1 MTLLCSNGHTNPV
14 DSRFCCICGQA
25 LVAPQRPADK
35 LLGQRYHIE
44 RELGQGGFGRAYLA
58 LDTYRFNE
66 PCVLKEFAPLVQ
78 GDQALKKAQE
88 LFGRE
93 AGVLYELQH
102 PQIPKFREMFRA
114 VDGESDRLFLVQDYV
129 DGRTYRSLLNSRR
142 DEGRYFSELEVLQ
155 LMSQLLPVLDY
166 IHKLGVIHRDIAPD
180 NLMLRFDDQLPVLID
195 FGGVKQVAAIA
206 SQYYNPNHPVPALT
220 RLGKVGYAPHEQ
232 MERGTA
238 SPDSDLHALAVTML
252 VLMTGEEPQDLF
264 QGSVPWTSK
273 VALSPHLTQIF
284 QRMLS
289 PHPSDRY
296 PSAQAVLQALQST
309 LSGGTPGYIT
319 QPPAPTGPSPL
330 TVPTAPPSHTA
341 PTYAP
346 THVPTHAPTHAATP
360 VTARK
365 SGSGWIWLLFTLVI
379 LGAGMG
385 GWWLANRL
393 LLPVEEPF
401 SPDAGAVD
409 ETEPEVSSNL
419 PPEEQARQAALG
431 ERRRQLGVDYAL
443 LVNLTNQT
451 FFDRYPEQ
459 RGQTLSDSPEDAD
472 GRSQWTAIASEW
484 LDQLETHLS
493 PAARQRL
500 GQFTAAD
507 RDRWRQQVNE
517 QFVSGRAL
525 NDLTDARFFHLWP
538 EQQGQDFLETPI
550 GQVWQA
556 IAFDYVD
563 AIEQGAV
570 LEEVVFEAGQFST
583 DLSDRLEPGG
593 GQIYIANLGE
603 KQFLRLA
610 LQAPSDSTRLS
621 LYLPRPTSE
630 QPVLLEDAS
639 DTVWSGQLPQTGY
652 YEVVVVSRH
661 GEPLDYQLSLAVDNV
676 STDPIETPDP
686 EEEPPKN

>member
-1 MTLLCSNGHTNPV
+1 MTLLCSNGHTNPA

-25 LVAPQRPADK
+25 LVAPKRSADK

-88 LFGRE
+88 LFERE

-129 DGRTYRSLLNSRR
+129 DGRTYRSLMNARR

-155 LMSQLLPVLDY
+155 LMTQLLPVLDY

-273 VALSPHLTQIF
+273 VDLSPHLTQIF

-289 PHPSDRY
+289 PRPSDRY

-309 LSGGTPGYIT
+309 LSGGTSGYIT
-319 QPPAPTGPSPL
+319 QPPAPTAAPSPSPGA
-330 TVPTAPPSHTA
+330 TATPTYAATYAA
-341 PTYAP
+341 PTYAASP
-346 THVPTHAPTHAATP
+346 A
-360 VTARK
+360 TARK
-365 SGSGWIWLLFTLVI
+365 SGAGIWVWLLLIPVI
-379 LGAGMG
+379 LGAGTG

-393 LLPVEEPF
+393 LLPVDDPS
-401 SPDAGAVD
+401 SPGVGAVD
-409 ETEPEVSSNL
+409 ETEPEVSSTL

-472 GRSQWTAIASEW
+472 WRSRWTAIASEW

-507 RDRWRQQVNE
+507 RDRWRQRVNE
-517 QFVSGRAL
+517 QFVSSRAL

-538 EQQGQDFLETPI
+538 DQQGQDFLETPM

-570 LEEVVFEAGQFST
+570 LDEIVLEAGRFSI
-583 DLSDRLEPGG
+583 DLSDRLEPGD

-603 KQFLRLA
+603 EQLLRLS
-610 LQAPSDSTRLS
+610 LQAPSNSTLLS
-621 LYLPRPTSE
+621 LYLPRPTPE
-630 QPVLLEDAS
+630 QPVLLEDAP
-639 DTVWSGQLPQTGY
+639 DTVWAGQLPQTGY

-661 GEPLDYQLSLAVDNV
+661 GEPLNYRLSLAVDNI
-676 STDPIETPDP
+676 STTPIETPDP
-686 EEEPPKN
+686 DEEPPKN